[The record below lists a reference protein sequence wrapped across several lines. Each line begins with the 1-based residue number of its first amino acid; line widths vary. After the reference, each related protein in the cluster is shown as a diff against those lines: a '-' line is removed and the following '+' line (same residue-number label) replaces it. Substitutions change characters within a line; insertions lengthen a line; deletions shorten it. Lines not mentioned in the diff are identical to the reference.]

1 VSGHR
6 TRVDARDQ
14 EDAVRFSTFHQ
25 PLAPTSDDDA
35 RVIDELIEQVVAA
48 EELGFETAWLT
59 EHLFNAT
66 CAYGDPTLIAAAL
79 SQRTTRIRVG
89 FAVLQM
95 AMTHPARLVIQAGL
109 LDNLL
114 RGRLTLGLGRG
125 SAFNPHEYEAF
136 GVSPDAE
143 HDRAQM
149 FEAIELMERAWAGDG
164 SFDGEHYHVEIPE
177 VRPAPVQRPHP
188 PIVLAVLSDETLRW
202 SAQHGHSVLMPRL
215 QVGRAMNR
223 LAFFREALEEAGH
236 DAETVERLVDGCAMT
251 RTIYVAESEEAAHA
265 ELQAAEVRHRG
276 GRAPDVDS
284 APGMVPDPRL
294 WQATPGAKT
303 ADTKKDAATQLT
315 KTILGSTIGGTPEAV
330 RVEIAKLN
338 DAGVPELML
347 AFSRGDIPHKKVL
360 RSMEL
365 FATEVMP
372 AFASEPASI

>member
-1 VSGHR
+1 VGGLR
-6 TRVDARDQ
+6 RIGARD
-14 EDAVRFSTFHQ
+14 EEATLRFSTFHQ
-25 PLAPTSDDDA
+25 PLAPTAEDDA
-35 RVIDELIEQVVAA
+35 RVIEEQIEQVVAA
-48 EELGFETAWLT
+48 EQLGYHTAWLT

-66 CAYGDPTLIAAAL
+66 CSYGDPTLIAAAL
-79 SQRTTRIRVG
+79 SQRTTRIRIG
-89 FAVLQM
+89 FAVIQM

-143 HDRAQM
+143 RDRAQM

-164 SFDGEHYHVEIPE
+164 EFAGEFYRVSIPE

-202 SAQHGHSVLMPRL
+202 AAQHGHSVLMPRL
-215 QVGRAMNR
+215 QIGRAINR
-223 LAFFREALEEAGH
+223 LAFYREALEEAGH
-236 DAETVERLVDGCAMT
+236 DAESIERLVDGCAMT
-251 RTIYVAESEEAAHA
+251 RTIYVADSDEAARA
-265 ELQAAEVRHRG
+265 ELEAAEIRHRG

-294 WQATPGAKT
+294 WQAEPGAKT
-303 ADTKKDAATQLT
+303 AASRNDAAAQLT
-315 KTILGSTIGGTPEAV
+315 KTILGSTIGGTPATV
-330 RVEIAKLN
+330 RAEIERLR

-347 AFSRGDIPHKKVL
+347 AFSRGDIPHEKVL

-372 AFASEPASI
+372 AFAPEPASI